1 MKKILNNVSIK
12 KIKKWQVSQRN
23 LPFPNSNASNQ
34 YLDNPTKKNKR
45 NVRKR
50 FYLKNKKMASF
61 GMKLTIS
68 TPN

>member
-34 YLDNPTKKNKR
+34 YLDNPAKKIKETLE
-45 NVRKR
+45 NV
-50 FYLKNKKMASF
+50 S
-61 GMKLTIS
+61 I
-68 TPN
+68 